1 MCRGVFPVGSFTTL
15 RYLDA
20 AGSGLTLEDVK
31 NNTYLIWLR
40 LASCGLRSV
49 PRMELPNLLTLDLS
63 GNELTSLSMHVF
75 ATLINLRQLDLSHNP
90 LRALSDGRGNR
101 TQSQLSALDLA
112 LTFLT
117 TFSSAA
123 LRSFPGLRL
132 LNVSF
137 SQIDKISEEGLTFT
151 RDLAVV
157 DLLGNPVTT
166 FPTDIFHPLHQLQ
179 AVTSDNYKLC
189 CRASLPSHFD
199 QSACAAPRDELSS
212 CEDLL
217 RTDAYRVALYVFTVM
232 AIVGNVG
239 CLLFRLL
246 QQRSAFLTGFNL
258 FVSSLGVADL
268 LMGVYLA
275 VVGAADHAYRGRY
288 FSKEVTWR
296 SSVACQVAGFL
307 SLLSCEVSAAM
318 VCGIT
323 LDRLLTLRFPFSRLR
338 FTRRSASLT
347 CVALWGLGLVLAA
360 LPLLPGTSHWQF
372 YQNTGICIP
381 LPVTRR
387 RYGGQYY
394 AFGVMIVLNLLFFLL
409 VASGQLLIYHT
420 VRQSAHALRD
430 VSGTSSSKNPEVR
443 VARRLTSIVVTDFLC
458 WFPLG
463 LLGVLAAC
471 GVPISGEVS
480 VALAIFVL
488 PLNSALNPFLY
499 TFNALR
505 ERWERLE
512 ERRLLRQLQARMR
525 EANLPSKPTSDSVSE
540 ATVDTSV
547 GAMP

>member
-1 MCRGVFPVGSFTTL
+1 VFPVGSFTAL

-31 NNTYLIWLR
+31 NNTYLTWLR
-40 LASCGLRSV
+40 LATCGLRSV

-75 ATLINLRQLDLSHNP
+75 VTLLNLRQLDLSRNP
-90 LRALSDGRGNR
+90 LGSLRSGSGNG
-101 TQSQLSALDLA
+101 TQSQLSSLHLA
-112 LTFLT
+112 FTFLT
-117 TFSSAA
+117 TFGSAA

-137 SQIDKISEEGLTFT
+137 SQIEKISEEGLTFT

-157 DLLGNPVTT
+157 DLLGNPVIT

-199 QSACAAPRDELSS
+199 QSACATPRDELSS

-217 RTDAYRVALYVFTVM
+217 RTDAYRAALWLFALM

-275 VVGAADHAYRGRY
+275 VVGAADHAYRRRY
-288 FSKEVTWR
+288 FSKEVAWR
-296 SSVACQVAGFL
+296 SSVTCQVAGFL
-307 SLLSCEVSAAM
+307 SLLSCEMSAAM
-318 VCGIT
+318 VCVIT

-338 FTRRSASLT
+338 FTRHSASLT
-347 CVALWGLGLVLAA
+347 CVALWGLGLLLAA

-387 RYGGQYY
+387 RYGGQSY
-394 AFGVMIVLNLLFFLL
+394 AFGVMIVLNLLLFLL

-420 VRQSAHALRD
+420 VRQSARALRD
-430 VSGTSSSKNPEVR
+430 VSGTSNSKNPEVR

-471 GVPISGEVS
+471 GVPIPGEVS
-480 VALAIFVL
+480 VVLAIFVL

-512 ERRLLRQLQARMR
+512 ERRLLRQLQARMT
-525 EANLPSKPTSDSVSE
+525 EAKLPSKPTSVSVSE
-540 ATVDTSV
+540 ATEATSV

>member
-1 MCRGVFPVGSFTTL
+1 VFPVGSFTAL

-31 NNTYLIWLR
+31 NNTYLAWLR

-63 GNELTSLSMHVF
+63 GNELTSLSMQFFV
-75 ATLINLRQLDLSHNP
+75 TLINLRQLDLSHNP
-90 LRALSDGRGNR
+90 LGLLRSGSGNG
-101 TQSQLSALDLA
+101 TQSQLSSLHLA
-112 LTFLT
+112 FTFLT
-117 TFSSAA
+117 TFGSAA

-137 SQIDKISEEGLTFT
+137 SQIEKISEEGLTFT

-157 DLLGNPVTT
+157 DLQGNPVTT
-166 FPTDIFHPLHQLQ
+166 FPTDIFHPLQQLQ
-179 AVTSDNYKLC
+179 ALTSDNYKLC
-189 CRASLPSHFD
+189 CRASLPSFFD

-217 RTDAYRVALYVFTVM
+217 RTDAYRAALWLFALM
-232 AIVGNVG
+232 AILGNVG
-239 CLLFRLL
+239 SLLFRLL

-288 FSKEVTWR
+288 FSEEVAWR
-296 SSVACQVAGFL
+296 SSAACQVAGFL

-318 VCGIT
+318 VCVIT

-338 FTRRSASLT
+338 FTRPSASLT
-347 CVALWGLGLVLAA
+347 CVALWGLGLLLAA

-372 YQNTGICIP
+372 YQNTSICIP

-387 RYGGQYY
+387 RYGGQSY
-394 AFGVMIVLNLLFFLL
+394 AFGVMIGLNLLLFLL
-409 VASGQLLIYHT
+409 VATGQLLIYHT
-420 VRQSAHALRD
+420 VRQSARALRD
-430 VSGTSSSKNPEVR
+430 VSGTSNSRNPEVR

-471 GVPISGEVS
+471 GVPIPGEVS
-480 VALAIFVL
+480 VVLAIFVL

-499 TFNALR
+499 TFKALR

-512 ERRLLRQLQARMR
+512 ERSLLRQLQGRMK
-525 EANLPSKPTSDSVSE
+525 EAKLPSKPTSDSASE
-540 ATVDTSV
+540 ATEATSV